1 MSELFLSYAHEDRN
15 RAKSLAHHLEK
26 QGWSV
31 WWDRKIIAG
40 QTFDQVIEHELET
53 AKCVVVLWSKHS
65 VTSEWCKNEAAYA
78 AERSV
83 LVPAMIDRV
92 KLPLEFRRK
101 QTADL
106 VSWDNDPSHGGFQ
119 ALIDGI
125 SATITGKIPA
135 QRTTPP
141 PRKILRKRPWL
152 FAAIALLVV
161 ALGLGAYWSG
171 FWKKAPPAKIT
182 TTGTAGYRKDIF
194 NQLVKAQ
201 YKAVEMLGE
210 DKAKAIR
217 LIDTNLSNIDSALGS
232 FPDDPNFHALKGY
245 AAKDVYQSSKKLL
258 SNEKR
263 NEYLSIARKSFEN
276 ALKID
281 PKNAS
286 AHNGMGNV
294 LFFEG
299 KFDEAIKQHNTALR
313 LTDGNYPAA
322 KHDKQLVERV
332 KSGQIP
338 FDF

>member
-1 MSELFLSYAHEDRN
+1 MSELFLSYAHEDRD
-15 RAKSLAHHLEK
+15 RAKNLAHHLEK
-26 QGWSV
+26 QGWTV

-53 AKCVVVLWSKHS
+53 AKCVVILWSEHS
-65 VTSEWCKNEAAYA
+65 VSSEWCKTEAAYA
-78 AERSV
+78 AERGV

-92 KLPLEFRRK
+92 KLPLEFRRR

-106 VSWDNDPSHGGFQ
+106 VGWNSDPSHGGYQ

-125 SATITGKIPA
+125 AATITGKIPA
-135 QRTTPP
+135 QRPTPP
-141 PRKILRKRPWL
+141 PHKARTKRPWL
-152 FAAIALLVV
+152 FAAAALLVIV
-161 ALGLGAYWSG
+161 LGSGAYFSS
-171 FWKKAPPAKIT
+171 FWKKAPPPKAT
-182 TTGTAGYRKDIF
+182 TNGNTGYRKDIF

-201 YKAVEMLGE
+201 YEAVDMLEKNKAR
-210 DKAKAIR
+210 AIR
-217 LIDTNLSNIDSALGS
+217 LIDKNLADIDKALDS

-245 AAKDVYQSSKKLL
+245 AAKDVYQSSKNML
-258 SNEKR
+258 STEKR
-263 NEYLSIARKSFEN
+263 KEYLSMARKSFEN

-281 PKNAS
+281 PQNAS
-286 AHNGMGNV
+286 AHNGLGNV

-313 LTDGNYPAA
+313 LANGNYPAA

-332 KSGQIP
+332 KSGQLP